1 MSYLKISGA
10 AVKAPQSF
18 QVAIQDID
26 GNTTRNAQGNMNRDR
41 VAVKRKLQVS
51 WGPCS
56 MAESAAILQ
65 AVSAVFVD
73 VTYPDP
79 QDGKVVTRT
88 FYVGDRTAPTYSW
101 NSKLAKMEWKG
112 ISFDFVEK

>member
-1 MSYLKISGA
+1 MSYLKIGGT

-26 GNTTRNAQGNMNRDR
+26 GNTTRNAKGNMNRDR

-65 AVSAVFVD
+65 AVSPVFVS

-79 QDGKVVTRT
+79 QDGKIATRT
-88 FYVGDRTAPTYSW
+88 FYVATEGAD
-101 NSKLAKMEWKG
+101 LFMER
-112 ISFDFVEK
+112 SVFTD

>member
-1 MSYLKISGA
+1 MSYLKISGI
-10 AVKAPQSF
+10 AVKTPQSF
-18 QVAIQDID
+18 QVSIQDID
-26 GNTTRNAQGNMNRDR
+26 GNTSRNAQGNMNRDR
-41 VAVKRKLQVS
+41 VAIKRKLQVS

-56 MAESAAILQ
+56 MAETSTILQ
-65 AVSAVFVD
+65 AVSDVFID

-79 QDGKVVTRT
+79 QDGKIVTRT

-101 NSKLAKMEWKG
+101 NVKFAQFEWKG

>member
-1 MSYLKISGA
+1 MSYLKIGGTV
-10 AVKAPQSF
+10 VKAPQSF

-26 GNTTRNAQGNMNRDR
+26 GNTTRNAKGNMNRDR

-79 QDGKVVTRT
+79 QDGEVVTRT

-101 NSKLAKMEWKG
+101 NPKLAKMEWKG